1 MKKVF
6 LVVIVLLIITA
17 IAIVC
22 FDIYKKEN
30 VLEIGDLESIKDYKE
45 NVIAVRMKEE
55 TEGGYLYYKTTDKK
69 VIQEICE
76 AFGMI
81 EVGNQA
87 DINVVDNSRTY
98 ILDISDGTHKTFS
111 FNGSFYYK
119 NNTNYETKNYIK
131 LKGISLDESSK
142 WD

>member
-1 MKKVF
+1 MKEFMTKIQVK
-6 LVVIVLLIITA
+6 
-17 IAIVC
+17 
-22 FDIYKKEN
+22 YKKEN
-30 VLEIGDLESIKDYKE
+30 VLEIGDLKSIKNYKE

-76 AFGMI
+76 AFDMI

-87 DINVVDNSRTY
+87 DINIVDDSRTY